1 MCTAASALRVPGKL
15 PFGKPEVMGGWPS
28 FCIAGCSRHAACGG
42 ICPDGSVVERSMRR
56 VQSVIDRQRTSRKR
70 ILVVEDHRDSLEAMR
85 LMFEAAGF
93 EVITAE
99 NGLQAVAKAQSEGP
113 DIILMDMMMPSMDG
127 FTATRTLRERSFDTP
142 IIAVTA
148 MEGARSRALE
158 AGANDFVPKP
168 IDFRDLFRK
177 VNRWLENGE
186 TAAQPPSDPD

>member
-1 MCTAASALRVPGKL
+1 M
-15 PFGKPEVMGGWPS
+15 PS
-28 FCIAGCSRHAACGG
+28 SIDQQKGSR
-42 ICPDGSVVERSMRR
+42 R
-56 VQSVIDRQRTSRKR
+56 R
-70 ILVVEDHRDSLEAMR
+70 ILVAEDHRDSLEAMR
-85 LMFEAAGF
+85 LMLEAAGF
-93 EVITAE
+93 YVITAE

-127 FTATRTLRERSFDTP
+127 FTATRTLRERSLRIP

-177 VNRWLENGE
+177 VKRWLENGE
-186 TAAQPPSDPD
+186 ASAVPRADGPA

>member
-1 MCTAASALRVPGKL
+1 METATDTMEARP
-15 PFGKPEVMGGWPS
+15 
-28 FCIAGCSRHAACGG
+28 R
-42 ICPDGSVVERSMRR
+42 
-56 VQSVIDRQRTSRKR
+56 R

-93 EVITAE
+93 YVITAE
-99 NGLQAVAKAQSEGP
+99 NGVQAVAKAQSEHP

-127 FTATRTLRERSFDTP
+127 FTATRTLRDQALRMP

-158 AGANDFVPKP
+158 SGANDFVPKP

-177 VNRWLENGE
+177 VRRWLDQEEGHG
-186 TAAQPPSDPD
+186 P

>member
-1 MCTAASALRVPGKL
+1 M
-15 PFGKPEVMGGWPS
+15 
-28 FCIAGCSRHAACGG
+28 
-42 ICPDGSVVERSMRR
+42 
-56 VQSVIDRQRTSRKR
+56 QIDIESKEGSRKR
-70 ILVVEDHRDSLEAMR
+70 ILVGEDHRDSLEAMR

-99 NGLQAVAKAQSEGP
+99 NGLQAVAKAQTEGP

-127 FTATRTLRERSFDTP
+127 FTATRTLRERSFRVP

-158 AGANDFVPKP
+158 AGADDFVPKP

-177 VNRWLENGE
+177 VHRWLDDWETSGE
-186 TAAQPPSDPD
+186 PSGDRS

>member
-1 MCTAASALRVPGKL
+1 MQT
-15 PFGKPEVMGGWPS
+15 
-28 FCIAGCSRHAACGG
+28 
-42 ICPDGSVVERSMRR
+42 
-56 VQSVIDRQRTSRKR
+56 VIDRKQAGRKR
-70 ILVVEDHRDSLEAMR
+70 ILVAEDHRDSLEAMR

-113 DIILMDMMMPSMDG
+113 DLILMDMMMPSMDG
-127 FTATRTLRERSFDTP
+127 FTATRTLRERSFDMP

-148 MEGARSRALE
+148 MEGARGRALE

-177 VNRWLENGE
+177 VARWLENGGGS
-186 TAAQPPSDPD
+186 AKPPAGTL